1 MSTNDNIHK
10 LEFIDL
16 TTNVISEIYSST
28 VLFADGGGASMYF
41 PSASSLDK
49 TCDGIA
55 LASKMGLD
63 LVDMEFVQ
71 FHPTGLLSENP
82 QFNGSLFEESLRF
95 SGAKIY
101 NKDNERFLFN
111 YLELGEQATRDKV
124 SRAIYMEIEKGKGF
138 ENGGVK
144 LDFTDCY
151 DLIKSDYPALLERLI
166 QAGYDIDSN
175 KFVYIKPTAHFM
187 MGGVKINERC
197 ETKINGLYFAG
208 ESAGGI
214 HGANRLGGNGLTE
227 ALVYSKIAGDNATE
241 YYKKHA
247 YEETIVHLTTN
258 NTFNYSHQTS
268 TLLNDMESFKK
279 AMYSKAGLV
288 RTKES
293 LIEML
298 NIIEKYEKNVYP
310 ISKFNYPYLYHL
322 KLDFLNY
329 LLVSKAIVHTALKRN
344 ESRGSHYRAD
354 YPNASNENKNY
365 STTFNN
371 DVFEVKDLIY

>member
-1 MSTNDNIHK
+1 MLNLINNVRVIDMSTNDNIHK

-138 ENGGVK
+138 ENGG
-144 LDFTDCY
+144 L
-151 DLIKSDYPALLERLI
+151 
-166 QAGYDIDSN
+166 N
-175 KFVYIKPTAHFM
+175 
-187 MGGVKINERC
+187 
-197 ETKINGLYFAG
+197 
-208 ESAGGI
+208 
-214 HGANRLGGNGLTE
+214 
-227 ALVYSKIAGDNATE
+227 
-241 YYKKHA
+241 
-247 YEETIVHLTTN
+247 
-258 NTFNYSHQTS
+258 S
-268 TLLNDMESFKK
+268 TLL
-279 AMYSKAGLV
+279 
-288 RTKES
+288 
-293 LIEML
+293 
-298 NIIEKYEKNVYP
+298 
-310 ISKFNYPYLYHL
+310 
-322 KLDFLNY
+322 
-329 LLVSKAIVHTALKRN
+329 IVM
-344 ESRGSHYRAD
+344 
-354 YPNASNENKNY
+354 
-365 STTFNN
+365 
-371 DVFEVKDLIY
+371 I